1 MEGIRTWCYSLSL
14 TFSPSLVNEST
25 PSLFHHYHSL
35 PSSPSPSF
43 LSLTLSP
50 PSPSPSLLPHPHPLS
65 SLYPHTQ
72 DQDHYA
78 MLGLGKLRY
87 KASAQDIRKACK
99 SDSLTVPVLDRKVA
113 AKSSSC
119 PTPQPRGEGKREGVM
134 NYRRWDRDTSLRMR
148 VEICSL
154 LL

>member
-25 PSLFHHYHSL
+25 PSLFHHSITPYPPL
-35 PSSPSPSF
+35 PHPLS
-43 LSLTLSP
+43 SLTLSP
-50 PSPSPSLLPHPHPLS
+50 PSPSLLPHPHPLS

-148 VEICSL
+148 VEICCL